1 MADYKGIYYNDDN
14 RQKFFEGGAHFKYI
28 KLCKILEQLSAAQK
42 IKLRRE
48 ELNKKGASKKVAK
61 TKEKKSQEQ
70 IKKIKNNIT
79 TVSNLYL

>member
-1 MADYKGIYYNDDN
+1 
-14 RQKFFEGGAHFKYI
+14 
-28 KLCKILEQLSAAQK
+28 LEQLSAAQK